1 MNQEQRKFLVEQ
13 VQKTYKE
20 QVDKLKRQIPER
32 PSLNNYI
39 VAAFLD
45 NSIQFN
51 DIEKLRNKMRETVLK
66 FGISDRL
73 VKEKNSWAREM
84 NEKNADSVWVDANDL
99 FIIPQN
105 YRDALIEYEKIKNTI
120 DKQIDDL
127 ESTQRTIIM
136 KIQIGSTTALDKL
149 VMQVDSIGDLNLLN
163 TQLMIGT
170 EHSKEQ

>member
-20 QVDKLKRQIPER
+20 QVDELRKQIPER
-32 PSLNNYI
+32 PSLNNYL

-51 DIEKLRNKMRETVLK
+51 DIEALKSKMRDTVLK

-73 VKEKNSWAREM
+73 VKEKSSWARESA
-84 NEKNADSVWVDANDL
+84 EKDTDAVWVDANDL

-105 YRDALIEYEKIKNTI
+105 YKDALNEYEKQKTI
-120 DKQIDDL
+120 IGKQIDNL
-127 ESTQRTIIM
+127 ESTKRTIIM
-136 KIQIGSTTALDKL
+136 KIQIGSTNALDKL

-163 TQLMIGT
+163 TQLMINASQDKG
-170 EHSKEQ
+170 